1 MGTIPHR
8 PQIHRKNNRLYEL
21 YNRNKSP
28 CTATHLTQRQN
39 KRCFFFPK
47 VPNLSHFQHTFP
59 LIPRLTQTLFPV
71 FSWFFLVL
79 HPKALGPALKNQK
92 NQTGD
97 KEGRGNKSNPALGR
111 GFPLPPLRHPISA
124 HHTAGHP
131 TSPDPP
137 ISAPQSLFTAL
148 FPWGYK
154 LCTANEI
161 NCLFL
166 FFRFFCAPRIN
177 T

>member
-1 MGTIPHR
+1 MGTIPHH

-92 NQTGD
+92 KPNRRQRG
-97 KEGRGNKSNPALGR
+97 KGKQIQPRSWEGVPPPAAQASHLRAPHGR
-111 GFPLPPLRHPISA
+111 PPHQPRSSHKRPTEPVYSVISV
-124 HHTAGHP
+124 GV
-131 TSPDPP
+131 
-137 ISAPQSLFTAL
+137 
-148 FPWGYK
+148 
-154 LCTANEI
+154 
-161 NCLFL
+161 
-166 FFRFFCAPRIN
+166 
-177 T
+177 